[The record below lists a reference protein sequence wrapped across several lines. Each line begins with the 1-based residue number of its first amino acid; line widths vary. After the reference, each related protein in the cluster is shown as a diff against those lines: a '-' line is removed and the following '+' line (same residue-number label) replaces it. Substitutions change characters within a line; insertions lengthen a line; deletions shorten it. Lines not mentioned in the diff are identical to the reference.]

1 MATTREALETT
12 IALEKESMS
21 LYARL
26 AKLFADDRKFQDFWF
41 GMARD
46 EARHVG
52 ALDLVWTVLD
62 LEDKLDAPSPISL
75 QDSTILKLRELL
87 ARFHREA
94 RSGLR
99 IQRALEMALEVEET
113 ELEDLV
119 ADLLK
124 AVQAPDEYERC
135 LRLLVHDL
143 GELGYMIEHTCQD
156 SALLARCDALMD
168 RHAETLRHS
177 TVRQAG

>member
-12 IALEKESMS
+12 IALEKESMA

-26 AKLFADDRKFQDFWF
+26 AKLFSAQPKLQDFWF

-62 LEDKLDAPSPISL
+62 LEGKLDAPGPISL
-75 QDSTILKLRELL
+75 EDSAIVRQRDLL

-94 RSGLR
+94 RSGLGIER
-99 IQRALEMALEVEET
+99 GLEMSLVVEET
-113 ELEDLV
+113 ERQDLV
-119 ADLLK
+119 VDSLK
-124 AVQAPDEYERC
+124 A
-135 LRLLVHDL
+135 
-143 GELGYMIEHTCQD
+143 CQ
-156 SALLARCDALMD
+156 
-168 RHAETLRHS
+168 
-177 TVRQAG
+177 

>member
-1 MATTREALETT
+1 MATTRETLDAA

-26 AKLFADDRKFQDFWF
+26 AKLFVRQPKLQDFWF

-52 ALDLVWTVLD
+52 ALDLVSTVLE
-62 LEDKLDAPSPISL
+62 LEGKLDVPSPISVE
-75 QDSTILKLRELL
+75 DSTILRLRELL
-87 ARFHREA
+87 NRFHREA
-94 RSGLR
+94 DAGLT
-99 IQRALEMALEVEET
+99 IQRALEMAVEVEET

-124 AVQAPDEYERC
+124 AVQTDEYERC

-143 GELGYMIEHTCQD
+143 GELGFMIEHHSQD
-156 SALLARCDALMD
+156 ISLLQRCDALCN
-168 RHAETLRHS
+168 RHAEALRHYS
-177 TVRQAG
+177 TIHQPN